1 MATEGSRHWW
11 TGPATWARNHA
22 AFAAGASVVVLVGLV
37 VAVALVV
44 GAASGGSSG
53 ATVASGS
60 IVGSG
65 PLTTGYRLSGT
76 VKARTPASVTVSIT
90 AVDYAAPQ
98 ARNVV
103 LFEGQVIQF
112 IQPAQG
118 VVVVARNGH
127 RVTGPAD
134 LHLGDK
140 VTLVGEFTSVA
151 TPPAKPH
158 DGYAFFGLEASSH

>member
-1 MATEGSRHWW
+1 
-11 TGPATWARNHA
+11 
-22 AFAAGASVVVLVGLV
+22 VVVVVALV

-65 PLTTGYRLSGT
+65 PLTTGYRLTGT
-76 VKARTPASVTVSIT
+76 VKARTPTSVTVSIT

-103 LFEGQVIQF
+103 LFQGQVIQF
-112 IQPAQG
+112 VQPAQG
-118 VVVVARNGH
+118 VVAVARNGH
-127 RVTGPAD
+127 RVTGPD
-134 LHLGDK
+134 KLRVGDK

-151 TPPAKPH
+151 APPAPPH
-158 DGYAFFGLEASSH
+158 DGYAFFGLEATSH

>member
-1 MATEGSRHWW
+1 VA
-11 TGPATWARNHA
+11 WARNHA
-22 AFAAGASVVVLVGLV
+22 AFAAGASVVVVVGLL

-44 GAASGGSSG
+44 GATSGGSSG

-76 VKARTPASVTVSIT
+76 LKARTPASVTLSIT

-118 VVVVARNGH
+118 VVAVARNGH
-127 RVTGPAD
+127 RVSGPEK
-134 LHLGDK
+134 LHVGDK

-151 TPPAKPH
+151 APPAPAH
-158 DGYAFFGLEASSH
+158 DGYSFFGLEAASR

>member
-1 MATEGSRHWW
+1 M
-11 TGPATWARNHA
+11 TWARNHA
-22 AFAAGASVVVLVGLV
+22 ALAAGASVVVLVGLV

-44 GAASGGSSG
+44 GAASGGSG

-65 PLTTGYRLSGT
+65 PLTTGYRLTGT
-76 VKARTPASVTVSIT
+76 VKAHTPSSITLDIT

-103 LFEGQVIQF
+103 LFGGQVIQF
-112 IQPAQG
+112 LAPAQG

-127 RVTGPAD
+127 QVSGPD
-134 LHLGDK
+134 KLHVGDK
-140 VTLVGEFTSVA
+140 ATLVGEFTSVA
-151 TPPAKPH
+151 APPKPPH
-158 DGYAFFGLEASSH
+158 DGYAFFGVEATSH